1 MKIHEHYYNDDNRML
16 YIEFST
22 QEDGD
27 LFYRTIELSY
37 QDIEFYSPEII
48 NEDDLN
54 DINDEFI
61 IDLLNQ
67 YLTENELPDQI
78 VL

>member
-1 MKIHEHYYNDDNRML
+1 MTIHEHYYNEDNRML

-22 QEDGD
+22 IDDGD

-37 QDIEFYSPEII
+37 QDVEYYAPEII

-54 DINDEFI
+54 DIQNDFI
-61 IDLLNQ
+61 IDVLTQ
-67 YLTENELPDQI
+67 YLSENDLPDQI